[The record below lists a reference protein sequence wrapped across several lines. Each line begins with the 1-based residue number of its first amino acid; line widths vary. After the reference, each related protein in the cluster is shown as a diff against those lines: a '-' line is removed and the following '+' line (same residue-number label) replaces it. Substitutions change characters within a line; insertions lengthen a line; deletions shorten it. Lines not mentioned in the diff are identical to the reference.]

1 MEPASRVQAKSPRPA
16 RNQRKSARA
25 RTSTAEDE
33 EHQKAVAMLQGEDFL
48 SEDPAIE
55 FVDSPASARS
65 TRASARGKTSRR
77 TSKSLSTSRRGSA
90 SATATQADDLKSE
103 KQYDVFPPAF
113 LTGQAPAPLDD
124 FDSPNLASSLNLEIA
139 TPESKNDINEFDID
153 NLIGL
158 PSPTSHDAAAA
169 AGLRDQD
176 PATYT
181 YPDPNNETHAFTVNG
196 EAIVQP
202 VKPEYM
208 GVDGS
213 SATSGDSGYVTSQP
227 PQQPMYVNGPVLLNG
242 QYAALAPA
250 TPETRNQ
257 AFQFVHSTKG
267 QKVKG
272 RPTPR
277 NPRPREDSPRSGGA
291 RNIAN
296 TYPRKQPFKAQ
307 IEFPAYPAAG
317 SEVPPDYSLWEICQN
332 YPNNLREHV
341 LLGFVQRE
349 WSANELCACLKD
361 DAREILNS
369 RPGKDKTMVFQ
380 KRMERIKKDLQ
391 AKGEYEPL
399 LRGPMIRDDGR
410 PTWVKRGNVRRK

>member
-1 MEPASRVQAKSPRPA
+1 
-16 RNQRKSARA
+16 
-25 RTSTAEDE
+25 
-33 EHQKAVAMLQGEDFL
+33 MLQGENL
-48 SEDPAIE
+48 SMEDQATEPVE
-55 FVDSPASARS
+55 SPAPARS
-65 TRASARGKTSRR
+65 TCASTGGKTSRR
-77 TSKSLSTSRRGSA
+77 TSKSVSTSRRGSA
-90 SATATQADDLKSE
+90 RGLATQPDDVKSE
-103 KQYDVFPPAF
+103 KQFDVVPPTF
-113 LTGQAPAPLDD
+113 LTDQTPAPLDA
-124 FDSPNLASSLNLEIA
+124 FDSPDRASSLNLEVA
-139 TPESKNDINEFDID
+139 TSESKHNIKEFDID
-153 NLIGL
+153 NLVGL
-158 PSPTSHDAAAA
+158 PSPTSHAP
-169 AGLRDQD
+169 GPSTEDQD

-181 YPDPNNETHAFTVNG
+181 YPDPDDETHAFSING
-196 EAIVQP
+196 DAEVQL
-202 VKPEYM
+202 VKPEQ
-208 GVDGS
+208 GALDGS

-227 PQQPMYVNGPVLLNG
+227 PQQPMYFNVPVPVNG

-257 AFQFVHSTKG
+257 AFQFVLSTKG

-277 NPRPREDSPRSGGA
+277 NPRPREVSPRSGG
-291 RNIAN
+291 RNVAN

-307 IEFPAYPAAG
+307 IEFPAYPPAG
-317 SEVPPDYSLWEICQN
+317 SEVPTDYSLWEICQN

-361 DAREILNS
+361 DARAILNT